1 MAKISLNLP
10 DELDQTIREY
20 AKANDFTLT
29 NALIM
34 LLKKALEA
42 KDLELEEVDSLK
54 EEIKK
59 LETQKKELEE
69 KLEIEKKER
78 LNDYK
83 NLITQNIETNKSLMD
98 LMKADRVLQLEQ
110 KKKEKPKKPF
120 FQKLKALF
128 SNNTEK

>member
-20 AKANDFTLT
+20 AKANGFTLT
-29 NALIM
+29 NALIT
-34 LLKKALEA
+34 LLKTAIEA
-42 KDLELEEVDSLK
+42 KDFEVEEISLLK

-69 KLEIEKKER
+69 KLDIEKQER
-78 LNDYK
+78 LRDYQT
-83 NLITQNIETNKSLMD
+83 LITENIETNRSLMD

-110 KKKEKPKKPF
+110 KKEEPKKPF

>member
-110 KKKEKPKKPF
+110 KKEKPKKPF

>member
-110 KKKEKPKKPF
+110 KKEEPKKPF

>member
-29 NALIM
+29 NALIT
-34 LLKKALEA
+34 LLKTAIEA
-42 KDLELEEVDSLK
+42 KDFEVEEISLLK

-69 KLEIEKKER
+69 KLDIEKQER
-78 LNDYK
+78 LRDYQT
-83 NLITQNIETNKSLMD
+83 LITENIETNRSLMD

-110 KKKEKPKKPF
+110 KKEEPKKPF

-128 SNNTEK
+128 SNNTQK